1 MESQQAGAAASP
13 RGTVLDGVVDILEE
27 MTKEWDTGFSGRIG
41 PETFLMNNLTFESID
56 IVMLIV
62 AVEERFGKKGMPF
75 EELLMV
81 DGHYVDDLKVSQI
94 AAFLEKQLGAGATA

>member
-1 MESQQAGAAASP
+1 MESQQAGAAADQP
-13 RGTVLDGVVDILEE
+13 GAILDGVVEILEE

-41 PETFLMNNLTFESID
+41 PDTSLMNNLTFESID

-62 AVEERFGKKGMPF
+62 AIEERFGKKGMPF

-94 AAFLEKQLGAGATA
+94 AGFLERQLRAEATA

>member
-1 MESQQAGAAASP
+1 MESQQGMI
-13 RGTVLDGVVDILEE
+13 LKGVVEILEE

-41 PETFLMNNLTFESID
+41 PDTSLMNQLTFESID

-62 AVEERFGKKGMPF
+62 AIEERFGKKGMPF

-94 AAFLEKQLGAGATA
+94 AGFLETQLRAEATA

>member
-1 MESQQAGAAASP
+1 MESQQAGAAADQP
-13 RGTVLDGVVDILEE
+13 GAILDGVVEILEE

-41 PETFLMNNLTFESID
+41 PDTSLMNNLTFESID

-62 AVEERFGKKGMPF
+62 AIEERFGKKGMPF

-94 AAFLEKQLGAGATA
+94 ASFLERQLRAEATA

>member
-1 MESQQAGAAASP
+1 MDRQSAGAASHDAD
-13 RGTVLDGVVDILEE
+13 TILNGVVEILED

-41 PETFLMNNLTFESID
+41 PDTSLMNNLTFESID

-62 AVEERFGKKGMPF
+62 AIEERFGKKGLPF
-75 EELLMV
+75 EELLMT

-94 AAFLEKQLGAGATA
+94 VGFLTKQLRAGATA